1 MRPLP
6 TKLGLVL
13 LLGTLISCLEE
24 TTGEQRE
31 LDPRILEQV
40 ADVDATGLDVDG
52 PTVTLRGVV
61 TAPAPGAIDVDL
73 TVADPTAAG
82 GRRQLGKIPLDAPG
96 EFELPAPASQAGL
109 TLAFFQDL
117 AKDGPSQED
126 PYAQLVL
133 DIGTEDVEQLDVN
146 LVVGAYTRPTHTQ
159 AAPGEPGGG
168 VPGQGGGE
176 PAASVSAV
184 VPAETMGGVQPFE
197 SADGVM
203 ITVSGSINSPL
214 NAPVDLL
221 VTLGDDAASQGTLIV
236 GGPGPY
242 RLVVPRGSGA
252 VTIHA
257 VQDLA
262 SDGSD
267 ATDPSA
273 EQTVDV
279 ASLDIDDVD
288 FTLPLTPEASALLAA
303 ATTSAAPTPAPGE
316 DLLAVPAQVEHIA
329 MPPGGVLDP
338 TGGQAGPF
346 DDYQGDT
353 VLVRGRVASDQDL
366 AIDIDLRLPDQSV
379 EGGERN
385 LGKVRLGGPGSF
397 SIKVPAML
405 GDLRLEGF
413 QDPDSDGPG
422 PTDPWGAALVDVGD
436 EDVDGVRML
445 LVAGARGTGKE
456 RVAVPHT
463 EAAAGADEPV
473 TLEDVDIPVDPAG
486 VGPFANHRGA
496 FVKVRGS
503 VSSDDP
509 APVDIDVWV
518 PDPIAPGGMRNQGK
532 IVLLGP
538 GKFSI
543 RVPESLGKLVLEAF
557 QDIDVDGPTQQDPF
571 ARVDLDVGATDTEGV
586 DLTLALTG
594 SRGEGSGGGGQA
606 GPPPGDQ
613 QQPFADNTGPTVTL
627 SGVVRGTHHQV
638 VFIDLRVPDPTAP
651 GGMRQA
657 GQLHLVSPG
666 IFQVA
671 VPQGIGALELEA
683 FQDQDANGPDDDD
696 PYGRLALEVGEKDLQ
711 AAIDLVDGGRALAA
725 AAGAP
730 GGGSQAGASPSETDA
745 FPSYTGD
752 RVTISGTLSWA
763 GKGRVD
769 IDIFKTEPSA
779 PGGRTIVGK
788 LRLAPGPYQFTAPK
802 ALGKLELEA
811 FVDVDGDGPSA
822 GDPVGRYAGNPLA
835 VGDDNLDGVDI
846 VISGG

>member
-6 TKLGLVL
+6 ANLGLVI
-13 LLGTLISCLEE
+13 LLGALVGCLEE
-24 TTGEQRE
+24 TTGQPQE

-52 PTVTLRGVV
+52 PTVTLRGVL
-61 TAPAPGAIDVDL
+61 TAPADGAIDVDL
-73 TVADPTAAG
+73 TVADPTAPG

-96 EFELPAPASQAGL
+96 EFEIPAPASQAGL

-126 PYAQLVL
+126 PYAQIVL
-133 DIGTEDVEQLDVN
+133 DIGTEDVDQLDVN
-146 LVVGAYTRPTHTQ
+146 LVVGAYTRPTHSQ

-168 VPGQGGGE
+168 IPGQGGGQP
-176 PAASVSAV
+176 PASTSTSTETSASAS
-184 VPAETMGGVQPFE
+184 AETMGGGQPFD
-197 SADGVM
+197 SADGV
-203 ITVSGSINSPL
+203 TVTISGSISSPL
-214 NAPVDLL
+214 EAPVDLL
-221 VTLGDDAASQGTLIV
+221 VTLGDDAATQGTLVV
-236 GGPGPY
+236 GSPGPY
-242 RLVVPRGSGA
+242 RLCVPRGSGS
-252 VTIHA
+252 VKILA

-262 SDGSD
+262 SDGAD

-279 ASLDIDDVD
+279 GSLDVDDVD

-303 ATTSAAPTPAPGE
+303 ATISAAPTPAASSDE
-316 DLLAVPAQVEHIA
+316 DALAVPAHVEHVA
-329 MPPGGVLDP
+329 MPPGGVEAL
-338 TGGQAGPF
+338 TAAQAGPF
-346 DDYQGDT
+346 DDYEGKT
-353 VLVRGRVASDQDL
+353 VVVRGRIASDQDL
-366 AIDIDLRLPDQSV
+366 AIDIDLRVPDQSV

-385 LGKVRLGGPGSF
+385 LGKVLLGGPGSF
-397 SIKVPAML
+397 AIQVPASL

-463 EAAAGADEPV
+463 EAKAGAAESV

-486 VGPFANHRGA
+486 VGPFANHLGA

-543 RVPESLGKLVLEAF
+543 RVPESLGKLVLEAY

-606 GPPPGDQ
+606 GPPPDSQ
-613 QQPFADNTGPTVTL
+613 QLPFADQTGPTVTL

-638 VFIDLRVPDPTAP
+638 VFIDLRVPDKTAP
-651 GGMRQA
+651 GGMRRA
-657 GQLHLVSPG
+657 GQIHLVSPG

-671 VPQGIGALELEA
+671 VPQGIGAIELEA

-696 PYGRLALEVGEKDLQ
+696 PYGRLALEVGDKDLQ

-730 GGGSQAGASPSETDA
+730 GGGPQAGASSAETDA

-752 RVTISGTLSWA
+752 RITISGTLTWA
-763 GKGRVD
+763 GKGQVD
-769 IDIFKTEPSA
+769 IDIFQTEPSA

-802 ALGKLELEA
+802 GFGNLELEA
-811 FVDVDGDGPSA
+811 FVDVDGD
-822 GDPVGRYAGNPLA
+822 
-835 VGDDNLDGVDI
+835 
-846 VISGG
+846 